1 MLTDHLPRAIAGV
14 SPLPLSEAAKNAIL
28 KGQKM
33 DRHEHFGQAPERIIK
48 TRARKNV
55 VVMNRFQDD
64 NRFSAIQQILG
75 YWEALRGERMLPKR
89 SELDPRGI
97 ENALENAFVLE
108 RIAPGIA
115 RLRIAG
121 SHLSDLMGMEV
132 RGMPISS
139 FFAPTAREA
148 LNTVME
154 EAFEDPAVVEMAM
167 VAERGLGK
175 PALEARMLLLPMT
188 SDSGDVSR
196 ILGCLVAKGEI
207 GRHPRRFDI
216 LKTSKRHLRKPLL
229 HHMPPLPS
237 RHPERPVQIARGF
250 AEHAATLDRK
260 SRTDVPYL
268 RLVPRAD

>member
-1 MLTDHLPRAIAGV
+1 MESYGNIGQHRDQI
-14 SPLPLSEAAKNAIL
+14 NA
-28 KGQKM
+28 
-33 DRHEHFGQAPERIIK
+33 
-48 TRARKNV
+48 TRLGANV

-64 NRFSAIQQILG
+64 NRYSAIQQIMA

-97 ENALENAFVLE
+97 ENTLENAFVLE

-132 RGMPISS
+132 RGMPVSS
-139 FFAPTAREA
+139 FFAPASREA
-148 LNTVME
+148 LTAVLE
-154 EAFEDPAVVEMAM
+154 GVFEDPAVVELTLT
-167 VAERGLGK
+167 AERGIGK

-216 LKTSKRHLRKPLL
+216 SHISKRQLRTDI
-229 HHMPPLPS
+229 HSRMPPLPS
-237 RHPERPVQIARGF
+237 PQTLRPTHPIPGF
-250 AEHAATLDRK
+250 AESAATLDRK
-260 SRTDVPYL
+260 PKRDVPYL
-268 RLVPRAD
+268 RLITRDD